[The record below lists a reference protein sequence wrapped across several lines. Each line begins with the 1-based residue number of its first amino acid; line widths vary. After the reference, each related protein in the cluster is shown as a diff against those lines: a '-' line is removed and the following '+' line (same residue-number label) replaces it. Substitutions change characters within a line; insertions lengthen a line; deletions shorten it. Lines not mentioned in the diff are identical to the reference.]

1 MANGIAA
8 KYNTPILKPLPASS
22 PIWLAVLVQMEH
34 WATER
39 AAMAIEMN
47 NKDIRFI
54 YFVKLQ

>member
-1 MANGIAA
+1 
-8 KYNTPILKPLPASS
+8 
-22 PIWLAVLVQMEH
+22 LVQMEH